1 MRKAA
6 CHFFLLCFNHAATH
20 SNVEISL
27 DVFCCAMLDC
37 ILSPLDCDP
46 CPHSVWNMALSQKFP
61 FSFKNLWVFPLQP
74 DVLTTVLVLA
84 AGPSLPPLHT
94 KLLFWSL
101 TGSLQ
106 SSHNK
111 HRESKAPLP
120 PPPSPSVLPRQ
131 PWHHDHRRTVHKGGR
146 LCPRWDHWCHC
157 SHIQGRVTLTDG
169 WRGSSI
175 LWGVRCF
182 QSCWEGGGL
191 HGWRH
196 AAFTG

>member
-27 DVFCCAMLDC
+27 DAFCCAMLDC
-37 ILSPLDCDP
+37 ILSPPDCDP

-120 PPPSPSVLPRQ
+120 PPP
-131 PWHHDHRRTVHKGGR
+131 
-146 LCPRWDHWCHC
+146 
-157 SHIQGRVTLTDG
+157 VTLCASSPALTPWPQEDCPQ
-169 WRGSSI
+169 RRPAVSQMGSLVS
-175 LWGVRCF
+175 LFAHSG
-182 QSCWEGGGL
+182 SCNIDRRVKGKLDSLGS
-191 HGWRH
+191 
-196 AAFTG
+196 

>member
-6 CHFFLLCFNHAATH
+6 CHFFLICFNHAATH

-27 DVFCCAMLDC
+27 DAFCCAMLDC

-120 PPPSPSVLPRQ
+120 PPPRHPLCFLASP
-131 PWHHDHRRTVHKGGR
+131 DTM
-146 LCPRWDHWCHC
+146 
-157 SHIQGRVTLTDG
+157 TT
-169 WRGSSI
+169 
-175 LWGVRCF
+175 
-182 QSCWEGGGL
+182 GGL
-191 HGWRH
+191 STKEAGCVPDGI
-196 AAFTG
+196 TGVTVRTFRVM